1 MGLFAGYT
9 QNKGSNKNILSYTMP
24 SAIPIA
30 TNPYPSATQAINR
43 GADIKSVYRISPRII
58 FISEKFQFMTEL
70 DYTSAA
76 YATKDIN
83 GKLNRNE
90 KGVITDTYN
99 IANIRFLF
107 AVLYSF

>member
-1 MGLFAGYT
+1 
-9 QNKGSNKNILSYTMP
+9 
-24 SAIPIA
+24 
-30 TNPYPSATQAINR
+30 
-43 GADIKSVYRISPRII
+43 
-58 FISEKFQFMTEL
+58 MTEL

-76 YATKDIN
+76 YATKDIY